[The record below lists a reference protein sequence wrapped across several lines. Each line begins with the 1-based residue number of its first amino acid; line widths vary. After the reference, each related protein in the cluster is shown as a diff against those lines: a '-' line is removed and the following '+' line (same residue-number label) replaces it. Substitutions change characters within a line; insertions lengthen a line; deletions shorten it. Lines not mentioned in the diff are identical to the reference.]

1 MAKRFSL
8 GWVVSTSPSE
18 KGLDAWLMV
27 RNSDRG
33 WELPGGWVEDGERPE
48 EAALRELYEE
58 AGLLG
63 KATHVQTGFFEN
75 GDLVRIEVADEP
87 SPIGWESTDHAI
99 TEVGWCL
106 EIPELRHWEVS
117 EIQRII
123 DHDWSGSESLRSNS

>member
-8 GWVVSTSPSE
+8 GWVVSTSTSE
-18 KGLDAWLMV
+18 DGLDAWLMV

-75 GDLVRIEVADEP
+75 GDLVDRGGRRAEP
-87 SPIGWESTDHAI
+87 DRLESTDHAI